1 MPHHPQS
8 RIRSFLTHSATLTG
22 AQSDEVLVAAPGT
35 GASICVTDIA
45 INASVDASITLEH
58 GSTAILTM
66 PVKADIPFVI
76 SLNTP
81 LMCAVNT
88 ALTITYAAVSNA
100 SINISGYILS

>member
-1 MPHHPQS
+1 
-8 RIRSFLTHSATLTG
+8 LTG

-35 GASICVTDIA
+35 GARICVTDIA
-45 INASVDASITLEH
+45 INSSADATATLEH
-58 GSTAILTM
+58 GSTTILTM

-81 LMCAVNT
+81 LMCANNA
-88 ALTITYAAVSNA
+88 ALTLTTSAGNA